1 MSPFLQQSVT
11 SFELHQPPRMP
22 HMRGMTKSS
31 SFKVSLADCLDSL
44 RPAMPPLTVADINGT
59 LVKIGKFKGAFVWH
73 FHADEDE
80 LFWCLG
86 GRLTIQ
92 FRDRDVMLEPGEM
105 ILVPRGVEHRSVA
118 DEEAQ
123 VAIIHPA
130 NTVVPPA
137 R

>member
-1 MSPFLQQSVT
+1 MMTPSITKTSLTDSFAAVT
-11 SFELHQPPRMP
+11 A
-22 HMRGMTKSS
+22 G
-31 SFKVSLADCLDSL
+31 A
-44 RPAMPPLTVADINGT
+44 PPLTVADINGT

-73 FHADEDE
+73 VHKHEDE

-92 FRDRDVMLEPGEM
+92 FRDRDVRLEAGEM
-105 ILVPRGVEHRSVA
+105 ILVPRGIEHRSVA

-130 NTVVPPA
+130 ATVVP
-137 R
+137 